1 MQIVNLLIC
10 VLFRC
15 IMVRH
20 DKVMVRI
27 HALWVVKHQS
37 VCILA
42 ISTSSSDLLD
52 VRIKRLRHL
61 VMYDIPHVSF
71 VYSHAKRYRCN
82 YNFDFF
88 FHPIFLDKISS
99 FRFHFCMIKS
109 TTDIL
114 RTKIFLQF
122 FTSSSGETV
131 DDTRLRII
139 VHDSFI
145 NQSIVLLFALSR

>member
-1 MQIVNLLIC
+1 
-10 VLFRC
+10 
-15 IMVRH
+15 
-20 DKVMVRI
+20 
-27 HALWVVKHQS
+27 
-37 VCILA
+37 
-42 ISTSSSDLLD
+42 
-52 VRIKRLRHL
+52 
-61 VMYDIPHVSF
+61 
-71 VYSHAKRYRCN
+71 
-82 YNFDFF
+82 
-88 FHPIFLDKISS
+88 
-99 FRFHFCMIKS
+99 MIKS